1 MRVQL
6 RCSVPVHRSRTIVLE
21 TRCNPF
27 ARCFGRMVSADPSL
41 NVFFHF
47 AKRYLH
53 TFPMRPSY
61 AIVSTDKSSQRDALR
76 SRERRVPGG
85 TMLHGANR
93 LTSCIDVFAR
103 CLMANELLFG
113 QGMLTVRQPLKVFL
127 LHFTMQPPLLREPA
141 VPLAAYSVAL
151 GVVVLLRV
159 CKLLFVIR
167 LRLAGTQRFGNGQHD
182 SLEVGF
188 LPGRDATGVLRLARR
203 QLLRGRSFR
212 LRRPFA
218 DIHHPRWDLPWAE
231 TGLRLYGSKIWKAER
246 HYQIVDFK
254 QCVQAL

>member
-61 AIVSTDKSSQRDALR
+61 AIVSTHESGQRNALG

-85 TMLHGANR
+85 TVFHSANR
-93 LTSCIDVFAR
+93 LTSCIHVFAR

-127 LHFTMQPPLLREPA
+127 LHFASESPFLRESA
-141 VPLAAYSVAL
+141 VPLAPNAVSL
-151 GVVVLLRV
+151 GVVVLLGVRE
-159 CKLLFVIR
+159 LLFVIG

-182 SLEVGF
+182 SLEVRF
-188 LPGRDATGVLRLARR
+188 LPGRDATGVLR
-203 QLLRGRSFR
+203 
-212 LRRPFA
+212 
-218 DIHHPRWDLPWAE
+218 
-231 TGLRLYGSKIWKAER
+231 
-246 HYQIVDFK
+246 
-254 QCVQAL
+254 

>member
-1 MRVQL
+1 
-6 RCSVPVHRSRTIVLE
+6 
-21 TRCNPF
+21 
-27 ARCFGRMVSADPSL
+27 MVSADPSL
-41 NVFFHF
+41 NVFLHF

-61 AIVSTDKSSQRDALR
+61 AIVSTHESGQRNALG

-85 TMLHGANR
+85 TVFHSANR

-103 CLMANELLFG
+103 CLMANELLLG

-159 CKLLFVIR
+159 RELLFVIG
-167 LRLAGTQRFGNGQHD
+167 LGLAGTQRFGNGQHD
-182 SLEVGF
+182 SLEVRF
-188 LPGRDATGVLRLARR
+188 LPGGDATGVFRLARR
-203 QLLRGRSFR
+203 ELLRGRSFR

-218 DIHHPRWDLPWAE
+218 DIHYPRWDLSWNE
-231 TGLRLYGSKIWKAER
+231 TGLRFHGREIWKAER
-246 HYQIVDFK
+246 HYQIVDF
-254 QCVQAL
+254 